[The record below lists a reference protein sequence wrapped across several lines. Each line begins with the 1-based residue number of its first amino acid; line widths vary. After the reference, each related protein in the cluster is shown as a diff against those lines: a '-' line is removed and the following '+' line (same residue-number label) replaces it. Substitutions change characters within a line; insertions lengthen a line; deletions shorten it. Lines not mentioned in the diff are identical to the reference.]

1 MIFSSDLILLEVA
14 TLLYSAGAALS
25 IVMLKVK
32 IGNNDGG
39 SSDHVPALL
48 SYVPAVAASLFAIIL
63 SVSTIVTGETT
74 QYSVSNVLPFVD
86 FEVKL
91 DGVAA
96 FFVLLLGIVSFSV
109 SIYSIAYSR
118 LFDSHKGQNASS
130 APTFGFLFNVFILS
144 MLLVIVSN
152 NAFFFLVFWEV
163 MSIVSFFSI
172 VQSGKDEGAGAA
184 GAGSTGKFA
193 SSLTY
198 LVMTHAGTAFITA
211 LFLLMFS
218 QTGSFSFDSFAD
230 WSASS
235 SSSSDPAA
243 AATAPEVMNIKNAA
257 FILGFIGFGIKAG
270 MVPFHTWLPK
280 AHPLAPSN
288 ISALMSGTMIKMA
301 IYGLVRMLLDLNS
314 AGASVDYA
322 WWGVLMIASGSATSV
337 VGVLYA
343 VVSNDIKRT
352 IAFSSVENMGIIFIG
367 LGLSVV
373 FLSYGLTALHG
384 LAILA
389 SMLHAANH
397 AFFKSL
403 LFMGAGSVES
413 RTHTGNME
421 KLGGLA
427 RKMPYTS
434 LTFLIGS
441 ISIAG
446 LPPFNGF
453 VSEWL
458 TMQSL
463 LFTSQLPST
472 ILQISLGFASL
483 AFALSIGT
491 SMAVFVKLFGISFL
505 ARARSSVTSSA
516 REVPK
521 LMIFGKSIL
530 ALLCILFGILP
541 AAGIN
546 LISSAFDIESADGGQ
561 LGILGTI
568 ELQKN
573 SEHNFASLSMPSIVV
588 MLLSFGAAT
597 AGFVYAIRRES
608 GKRPMVKAATTSTS
622 SSTPT
627 WYSGYQQ
634 AGGNSSSRSEYGAAS
649 FSQPI
654 QVVFRMLYKTKTSI
668 IRTYHSDKNPYL
680 RKSTTVQSASVD
692 IFESYFYTPMISAS
706 IFILDKIRKIQT
718 GKVNAYLLYIMIT
731 LILLLLTVR
740 LGVQ

>member
-1 MIFSSDLILLEVA
+1 MFSSDLLLLEVA
-14 TLLYSAGAALS
+14 ALLYCAGAALS
-25 IVMLKVK
+25 VMTLKVK
-32 IGNNDGG
+32 MGENKGG
-39 SSDHVPALL
+39 SSNYAPALL
-48 SYVPAVAASLFAIIL
+48 SYVPAVVASFFAIII
-63 SVSTIVTGETT
+63 SVSTIVTGDTT
-74 QYSVSNVLPFVD
+74 EYSVSNVLPFID
-86 FEVKL
+86 FEIKL
-91 DGVAA
+91 DGIAA

-118 LFDSHKGQNASS
+118 MFDSHKGQDASS
-130 APTFGFLFNVFILS
+130 AATFGFLFNIFVLS
-144 MLLVIVSN
+144 MLLVVVSN
-152 NAFFFLVFWEV
+152 NAFFFLFFWEI
-163 MSIVSFFSI
+163 MSIASFLCI
-172 VQSGKDEGAGAA
+172 VQSGKDGSSTTTAA
-184 GAGSTGKFA
+184 DGTTTTTTKFGT
-193 SSLTY
+193 SLTY

-211 LFLLMFS
+211 FFLLMFS

-230 WSASS
+230 WSSSAS
-235 SSSSDPAA
+235 AA
-243 AATAPEVMNIKNAA
+243 AAPMPQVLNIKNTA
-257 FILGFIGFGIKAG
+257 FVLGFIGFGIKAG

-288 ISALMSGTMIKMA
+288 ISALMSGIMIKMA
-301 IYGLVRMLLDLNS
+301 IYGLVRTLFDLNS
-314 AGASVDYA
+314 VGASLDYV
-322 WWGVLMIASGSATSV
+322 WWGVLMIASGSVSSV

-343 VVSNDIKRT
+343 VVSNDIKKT
-352 IAFSSVENMGIIFIG
+352 IAFSSVENMGIVFIG

-373 FLSYGLTALHG
+373 FLSYGFTALHG

-427 RKMPYTS
+427 KKMPYTS

-463 LFTSQLPST
+463 LFTSQIPST
-472 ILQISLGFASL
+472 LLQISLGFASL
-483 AFALSIGT
+483 AFALAIGT
-491 SMAVFVKLFGISFL
+491 SLAVFVKVFGISFL
-505 ARARSSVTSSA
+505 ARARSSMSSSA

-541 AAGIN
+541 ATGIN
-546 LISSAFDIESADGGQ
+546 LISSAFDIESADRQ
-561 LGILGTI
+561 LGLLGTI

-588 MLLSFGAAT
+588 MLLTFGAAT
-597 AGFVYAIRRES
+597 AGFLYVIRR
-608 GKRPMVKAATTSTS
+608 GKRKAVVKAATAHTSPS
-622 SSTPT
+622 LPALT
-627 WYSGYQQ
+627 WYSGYQRD
-634 AGGNSSSRSEYGAAS
+634 GSSRNEYGAAS

-654 QVVFRMLYKTKTSI
+654 QVVFRVLYKTKTNI
-668 IRTYHSDKNPYL
+668 IRTYHSEANPYL
-680 RKSTTVQSASVD
+680 KKSTTVQSTSVD
-692 IFESYFYTPMISAS
+692 VFEAHFYTPMISAS

>member
-1 MIFSSDLILLEVA
+1 LIFSSDLLLLEMAVF
-14 TLLYSAGAALS
+14 LYSAGAVLS
-25 IVMLKVK
+25 IMMLKVK
-32 IGNNDGG
+32 TRNDGDG
-39 SSDHVPALL
+39 SSNYASALL
-48 SYVPAVAASLFAIIL
+48 SYVPAVVASLFAIIL
-63 SVSTIVTGETT
+63 SVSTIVTDDTIS
-74 QYSVSNVLPFVD
+74 YSVPGVLPFID
-86 FEVKL
+86 FEIKL

-96 FFVLLLGIVSFSV
+96 FFMLLLGIVSFSV

-118 LFDSHKGQNASS
+118 MGHGHKGQDASS
-130 APTFGFLFNVFILS
+130 PATFGFLFNVFILS
-144 MLLVIVSN
+144 MMLIVASN
-152 NAFFFLVFWEV
+152 NAFFFLFFWEV
-163 MSIVSFFSI
+163 MSIVSFLCI
-172 VQSGKDEGAGAA
+172 VQSGKDGGGASAA
-184 GAGSTGKFA
+184 DGTASTKFTT
-193 SSLTY
+193 SLLY

-211 LFLLMFS
+211 LFLLMFA
-218 QTGSFSFDSFAD
+218 QTGSFSFDSFAE
-230 WSASS
+230 WSS
-235 SSSSDPAA
+235 STSAA
-243 AATAPEVMNIKNAA
+243 STTPQVLSIKNAA

-288 ISALMSGTMIKMA
+288 ISALMSGAMIKMA

-314 AGASVDYA
+314 VGASLDYA
-322 WWGVLMIASGSATSV
+322 WWGVLMIASGSASSV

-352 IAFSSVENMGIIFIG
+352 VAFSSVENMGIIFIG

-373 FLSYGLTALHG
+373 FLSYGLTTLHG

-389 SMLHAANH
+389 SMLHAVNH

-413 RTHTGNME
+413 RAHTVNME

-427 RKMPYTS
+427 RRMPYTS
-434 LTFLIGS
+434 LTFLIGA

-463 LFTSQLPST
+463 LFTSQIPSA

-491 SMAVFVKLFGISFL
+491 SVAVFVKVFGISFL
-505 ARARSSVTSSA
+505 ARARSSLSSSA

-541 AAGIN
+541 ATGIN
-546 LISSAFDIESADGGQ
+546 LISSAFDIEPADRQ

-573 SEHNFASLSMPSIVV
+573 PEHNFASLSMPSIVV
-588 MLLSFGAAT
+588 MMLSFGAAT
-597 AGFVYAIRRES
+597 AGFLYGVRRRR
-608 GKRPMVKAATTSTS
+608 GVDNIFKTAAPAS
-622 SSTPT
+622 SSPALT
-627 WYSGYQQ
+627 WYSAYQK
-634 AGGNSSSRSEYGAAS
+634 GGSSRNEYGAAS

-654 QVVFRMLYKTKTSI
+654 QVVFRMLYKTKTNI
-668 IRTYHSDKNPYL
+668 TRTYHSQANPYL
-680 RKSTTVQSASVD
+680 RKSTTVQSTSLD
-692 IFESYFYTPMISAS
+692 IFEAYFYTPMISGS

-718 GKVNAYLLYIMIT
+718 GKVNAYLLYIMLA
-731 LILLLLTVR
+731 LILLLVTVR
-740 LGVQ
+740 LGVL

>member
-1 MIFSSDLILLEVA
+1 MVIF
-14 TLLYSAGAALS
+14 LYSVGAVS
-25 IVMLKVK
+25 STIMLAMRRR
-32 IGNNDGG
+32 GDG
-39 SSDHVPALL
+39 STNYVSALL
-48 SYVPAVAASLFAIIL
+48 SYIPAIIASLFAIIL
-63 SVSTIVTGETT
+63 SVSTIVTDETIR
-74 QYSVSNVLPFVD
+74 YSVSHVLPFID
-86 FEVKL
+86 FEIKL

-96 FFVLLLGIVSFSV
+96 FFMLLLGIVSFSV

-118 LFDSHKGQNASS
+118 MSHSHKGQDASS
-130 APTFGFLFNVFILS
+130 PATFGFLFNVFILS
-144 MLLVIVSN
+144 MMLVIVSN
-152 NAFFFLVFWEV
+152 NAFFFLLFWEI
-163 MSIVSFFSI
+163 MSIVSFLCI
-172 VQSGKDEGAGAA
+172 VLSGKDGGAA
-184 GAGSTGKFA
+184 ADSTAASKFTT
-193 SSLTY
+193 SLLY

-211 LFLLMFS
+211 LFLIMFA

-230 WSASS
+230 WSSS
-235 SSSSDPAA
+235 SSAS
-243 AATAPEVMNIKNAA
+243 AATTPQVLNIKNTA

-288 ISALMSGTMIKMA
+288 ISALMSGAMIKMA

-314 AGASVDYA
+314 IGTSLDHA
-322 WWGVLMIASGSATSV
+322 WWGVLMIAFGSASSV

-373 FLSYGLTALHG
+373 FLAYGLTTSHG

-413 RTHTGNME
+413 RTHTVNME

-427 RKMPYTS
+427 KKMPYTS

-463 LFTSQLPST
+463 LFTSQIPST
-472 ILQISLGFASL
+472 LLQISLGFASL

-491 SMAVFVKLFGISFL
+491 SVAVFVKLFGMSFL
-505 ARARSSVTSSA
+505 ARARSSLSSSA

-541 AAGIN
+541 ATGIN
-546 LISSAFDIESADGGQ
+546 LISSAFDIESADRQ
-561 LGILGTI
+561 LGIFGTL

-573 SEHNFASLSMPSIVV
+573 SENNFASLSMPSIVV
-588 MLLSFGAAT
+588 MMLSFGAAT
-597 AGFVYAIRRES
+597 AGFVYAVRRRRRVEDIF
-608 GKRPMVKAATTSTS
+608 KTATTPAS
-622 SSTPT
+622 SSPALT
-627 WYSGYQQ
+627 WYSGYQK
-634 AGGNSSSRSEYGAAS
+634 AGSSRNEYSAAS

-654 QVVFRMLYKTKTSI
+654 QVVFRMLYKTKTNI
-668 IRTYHSDKNPYL
+668 TRTYYSEANPYL
-680 RKSTTVQSASVD
+680 RKSTTVQNTSVD
-692 IFESYFYTPMISAS
+692 IFETYFYTPMISAT

-718 GKVNAYLLYIMIT
+718 GKVNAYLLYIMFT
-731 LILLLLTVR
+731 LILLLVTVR
-740 LGVQ
+740 IGVL

>member
-1 MIFSSDLILLEVA
+1 M
-14 TLLYSAGAALS
+14 LS
-25 IVMLKVK
+25 IMMLKVK
-32 IGNNDGG
+32 IRNG
-39 SSDHVPALL
+39 SSNYASALL
-48 SYVPAVAASLFAIIL
+48 SYIPAIVASLFTIIL
-63 SVSTIVTGETT
+63 SVSTIVTDDTT
-74 QYSVSNVLPFVD
+74 GLSVFNVLPFID
-86 FEVKL
+86 FEIKI

-96 FFVLLLGIVSFSV
+96 FFMLLLGIVSFSV

-118 LFDSHKGQNASS
+118 MIDSDKGQNASS
-130 APTFGFLFNVFILS
+130 SAAATFGFLFNVFILS
-144 MLLVIVSN
+144 MMLVIVSN
-152 NAFFFLVFWEV
+152 NAFFFLFFWEI
-163 MSIVSFFSI
+163 MSIISFFFM
-172 VQSGKDEGAGAA
+172 VQGGRDGGAA
-184 GAGSTGKFA
+184 DSTTTTKFT
-193 SSLTY
+193 SSLSY

-211 LFLLMFS
+211 LFLIMFS
-218 QTGSFSFDSFAD
+218 QTGSFSFDSFTE
-230 WSASS
+230 WSS
-235 SSSSDPAA
+235 SS
-243 AATAPEVMNIKNAA
+243 AATTPQVLNIKNAA

-280 AHPLAPSN
+280 AYPLAPSN
-288 ISALMSGTMIKMA
+288 ISALMSGAMIKMA

-314 AGASVDYA
+314 IGASLDYA
-322 WWGVLMIASGSATSV
+322 WWGVLMIASGSASSV

-373 FLSYGLTALHG
+373 FLSYGLTTLHD

-413 RTHTGNME
+413 RTHTTNME
-421 KLGGLA
+421 KLGGLVK
-427 RKMPYTS
+427 KMPYTS

-458 TMQSL
+458 TMQAL
-463 LFTSQLPST
+463 LFTSQIPST
-472 ILQISLGFASL
+472 LLQISLGFASL

-491 SMAVFVKLFGISFL
+491 SVAVFVKLFGMSFL
-505 ARARSSVTSSA
+505 ARARSSLSSSA
-516 REVPK
+516 KEVPK

-530 ALLCILFGILP
+530 ALLCIVFGILP
-541 AAGIN
+541 ATGIN
-546 LISSAFDIESADGGQ
+546 LISSAFDIESADRQ
-561 LGILGTI
+561 LGIFGTI

-588 MLLSFGAAT
+588 MILSLGAAA
-597 AGFVYAIRRES
+597 AGFLYVVRGIRR
-608 GKRPMVKAATTSTS
+608 KDIFKTATTTTAS
-622 SSTPT
+622 SLPALT
-627 WYSGYQQ
+627 WYAGYQK
-634 AGGNSSSRSEYGAAS
+634 AGGSRNEYSAAS

-668 IRTYHSDKNPYL
+668 SRAYHSEANPYL
-680 RKSTTVQSASVD
+680 RKSTKVQSTSLD
-692 IFESYFYTPMISAS
+692 IFEAYFYTPMISAS

-718 GKVNAYLLYIMIT
+718 GKVNAYLLYIMLT
-731 LILLLLTVR
+731 LILLLMTVR